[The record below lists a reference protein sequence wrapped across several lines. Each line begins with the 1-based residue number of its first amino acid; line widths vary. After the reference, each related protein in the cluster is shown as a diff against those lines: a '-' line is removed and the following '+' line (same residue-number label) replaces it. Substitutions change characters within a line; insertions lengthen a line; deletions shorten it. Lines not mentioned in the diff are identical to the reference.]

1 MLPDLVVA
9 VFLATCLVVFYG
21 ANPYNLIRFRRCKK
35 GAKHDAEV
43 EVSREPLLALAAMG
57 TFVLF
62 IESAAYSVLVF
73 LNLQNVLTD
82 SWLQLHFLCE
92 SWVQA
97 AGISLTAL
105 GYFLFIW
112 SVLARGRYSTAWEMP
127 ESHRLVTWGPYHCVR
142 HPSYSAYFILFAGL
156 FLALLNVVA
165 IIPLLAIPGYVRIT
179 TIEEELLT
187 RRFGGAYKECQQETG
202 KFWPKRKRQESLD

>member
-21 ANPYNLIRFRRCKK
+21 ANLYNLIRFRRCKK

-127 ESHRLVTWGPYHCVR
+127 ESHRLVTWALPLCLPPIILGIL
-142 HPSYSAYFILFAGL
+142 HPLCGIVPS
-156 FLALLNVVA
+156 
-165 IIPLLAIPGYVRIT
+165 PPQ
-179 TIEEELLT
+179 
-187 RRFGGAYKECQQETG
+187 RRGNCPAVGDSGVC
-202 KFWPKRKRQESLD
+202 SDNNH